1 MAYTF
6 SEALSTS
13 YYSENKTTLT
23 EVLQLLPDNTNK
35 LITPRDVR
43 DAVFSS
49 WESSVFRYVTIGSD
63 EYIGLFRDEIKD
75 KKLFFGKKQI
85 SGLNVLNNSLLN
97 STTADIFFYNTK
109 SDSNASQNFRAVF
122 LAGTNSALFGSA
134 PYLQAT
140 QVTSPAFISL
150 NLVNPATQGTIAL
163 QSGSSASVV
172 INNLNFPSTS
182 QVAAQIANP
191 SASVSGDLFLAVRSG
206 NIELL
211 TYASSATN
219 LGSPGSTTT
228 IQGNTVTVNG
238 YSLEYTNNTPM
249 QISVGGL
256 SAGSTFSKVPIQLM
270 FDKILY
276 PILPAFATISI
287 SNIERIRERRHDASG
302 DSVPVNYTVLKRT
315 YPIQTNDIFYTNAN
329 GNNSTAEVGQII
341 DGSYTYNLPVVN
353 TDISGNTNS
362 GLFTFSV
369 SLDDGTASFVAS
381 QTVEFVYPYIWSAS
395 DNDYVLTG
403 VGMNSLFGS
412 EPYSKVLASYGS
424 QSIPISTGAAEKY
437 IFFMYP
443 SIHGPLTAI
452 RDGNDFSESLVG
464 GSWTYSLNVSINAPV
479 GSYWSANYNIYKK
492 TQKVTINPSQIYKFI
507 F

>member
-49 WESSVFRYVTIGSD
+49 WESSVFRYVNVSGV

-75 KKLFFGKKQI
+75 KKILFGKKQI
-85 SGLNVLNNSLLN
+85 SGTNVLNSSLLN

-122 LAGTNSALFGSA
+122 LAGTNSSLFGSA

-150 NLVNPATQGTIAL
+150 NLVNPATQGTIGL
-163 QSGSSASVV
+163 QSGSSASVI

-249 QISVGGL
+249 LISVGGL
-256 SAGSTFSKVPIQLM
+256 SAGSTFSEVPIQLM

-276 PILPAFATISI
+276 PVLPPFATISVTPT
-287 SNIERIRERRHDASG
+287 IRERRHNSTDT
-302 DSVPVNYTVLKRT
+302 VPINYTVTKRT
-315 YPIQTNDIFYTNAN
+315 YPIQTNSIFYTTAN
-329 GNNSTAEVGQII
+329 GVNSPSISGQII
-341 DGSYTYNLPVVN
+341 NGTYNQNLTVLN
-353 TDISGNTNS
+353 TDISSNSNS

-369 SLDDGTASFVAS
+369 SLFDGTASFVAS
-381 QTVEFVYPYIWSAS
+381 QTVEFVYPYIWSYSAA
-395 DNDYVLTG
+395 DYLMTG
-403 VGMNSLFGS
+403 GDIGNLFNS
-412 EPYSKVLASYGS
+412 EPYTKVLASYGS
-424 QSIPISTGAAEKY
+424 QSIPISTGSTEKY

-443 SIHGPLTAI
+443 SIYGALTAI
-452 RDGNDFSESLVG
+452 KDGNDFSESLVG
-464 GSWTYSLNVSINAPV
+464 GSWTYSLNVSISEPS
-479 GSYWSANYNIYKK
+479 SYWSTNYNIYKK
-492 TQKVTINPSQIYKFI
+492 TQKVIINPSQIYKFI

>member
-49 WESSVFRYVTIGSD
+49 WESSVFRYVNVSGV

-75 KKLFFGKKQI
+75 KKILFGKKQI
-85 SGLNVLNNSLLN
+85 SGTNVLNSSLLN

-122 LAGTNSALFGSA
+122 LAGTNSSLFGSA

-150 NLVNPATQGTIAL
+150 NLVNPATQGTIGL
-163 QSGSSASVV
+163 QSGSSASVI

-249 QISVGGL
+249 LISVGGL
-256 SAGSTFSKVPIQLM
+256 SAGSTFSEVPIQLM

-276 PILPAFATISI
+276 PVLPPFATISI
-287 SNIERIRERRHDASG
+287 TNRIRERIHNTPSDI
-302 DSVPVNYTVLKRT
+302 VPINYTVTKRT
-315 YPIQTNDIFYTNAN
+315 YPIQTNSIFYTTAN
-329 GNNSTAEVGQII
+329 GVNSPSISGQII
-341 DGSYTYNLPVVN
+341 NGTYNQNLTVLN
-353 TDISGNTNS
+353 TDISSNSNS

-369 SLDDGTASFVAS
+369 SLFDGTASFVAS
-381 QTVEFVYPYIWSAS
+381 QTVEFVYPYIWSYSAA
-395 DNDYVLTG
+395 DYLMTG
-403 VGMNSLFGS
+403 GDIGNLFNS
-412 EPYSKVLASYGS
+412 EPYTKVLASYGS
-424 QSIPISTGAAEKY
+424 QSIPISTGSTEKY

-443 SIHGPLTAI
+443 SIYGALTAI
-452 RDGNDFSESLVG
+452 KDGNDFSESLVG
-464 GSWTYSLNVSINAPV
+464 GSWTYSLNVSISEPS
-479 GSYWSANYNIYKK
+479 SYWSTNYNIYKK
-492 TQKVTINPSQIYKFI
+492 TQKVIINPSQIYKFI

>member
-49 WESSVFRYVTIGSD
+49 WESSVFRYVNVSGV

-75 KKLFFGKKQI
+75 KKILFGKKQI
-85 SGLNVLNNSLLN
+85 SGTNVLDSSLLN

-109 SDSNASQNFRAVF
+109 SDANASQNFRAVF
-122 LAGTNSALFGSA
+122 LAGTNSSLFGSA

-249 QISVGGL
+249 LISVGGL
-256 SAGSTFSKVPIQLM
+256 SAGSTFSEVPIQLM

-276 PILPAFATISI
+276 PVLPPFATISI
-287 SNIERIRERRHDASG
+287 TNGIRERRHDSP
-302 DSVPVNYTVLKRT
+302 DTVTINYTVTKRT
-315 YPIQTNDIFYTNAN
+315 YPIQTNDIFYTTAN
-329 GNNSTAEVGQII
+329 GLDSSSISGQISN
-341 DGSYTYNLPVVN
+341 GTYTYNNLPVSN
-353 TDISGNTNS
+353 TDISSNSNS

-369 SLDDGTASFVAS
+369 SLYDGTASFVAS
-381 QTVEFVYPYIWSAS
+381 QTVEFVYPYIWSYS
-395 DNDYVLTG
+395 DADYLMTG
-403 VGMNSLFGS
+403 GDIGNLFNN
-412 EPYSKVLASYGS
+412 EPYTKVLASYGS
-424 QSIPISTGAAEKY
+424 QSIPISTGSTEKY

-443 SIHGPLTAI
+443 SIYGALTAI
-452 RDGNDFSESLVG
+452 KDGNDFSESLVG
-464 GSWTYSLNVSINAPV
+464 GSWTYSLNVSI
-479 GSYWSANYNIYKK
+479 SEQSSRWSTNYNIYKK
-492 TQKVTINPSQIYKFI
+492 TQKVIINPSQIYKFI